1 MSFSFNEVMAGGNIN
16 CICYDPVL
24 NFIIYCYRNLVC
36 FHNCETNAP
45 FLSVEIGTVTC
56 IYHCPNLQ
64 TLFLG
69 TVEGEVMA
77 FNWPNKPSNLVE
89 GLKKVKLHAGRVV
102 DMKVT
107 SDLKELISVA
117 DDRSLSINSI
127 TYVKNLKRMQGA
139 EMIEFMP
146 NQLKLCYDFLS
157 RKGICQYTH
166 GK

>member
-1 MSFSFNEVMAGGNIN
+1 
-16 CICYDPVL
+16 
-24 NFIIYCYRNLVC
+24 
-36 FHNCETNAP
+36 
-45 FLSVEIGTVTC
+45 
-56 IYHCPNLQ
+56 
-64 TLFLG
+64 
-69 TVEGEVMA
+69 
-77 FNWPNKPSNLVE
+77 
-89 GLKKVKLHAGRVV
+89 
-102 DMKVT
+102 MKVT

-166 GK
+166 GKQAEKADLLRDYEEEVLNRNFIMPEESQKQKEGMVVKLQEESNNFGKNDRDQQAY